1 MSAVA
6 SMRSVAS
13 VRFLG
18 APAVLAA
25 AVGALAAIARFG
37 FTSAALVTA
46 CFLAALGVL
55 AVIDLQRGI
64 VPDRIVLPAAGLV
77 LALQLALF
85 PDHSLEWVLSAVGCA
100 GVLFALTLLK
110 PGGLGMGDVKLGLLL
125 GAGLGLEAA
134 PALLIGCLALW
145 PVAVWIVLRGDADA
159 RTQTLPLVPAVAFG
173 ALVVVLAG

>member
-1 MSAVA
+1 LISEAT
-6 SMRSVAS
+6 S
-13 VRFLG
+13 VRFSG
-18 APAVLAA
+18 APALLAA
-25 AVGALAAIARFG
+25 GVGALAAVARFG
-37 FTSAALVTA
+37 FSSEALVTA

-55 AVIDLQRGI
+55 AVLDLERGI
-64 VPDRIVLPAAGLV
+64 VPDRIVLPAAALV

-85 PDHSLEWVLSAVGCA
+85 PDRALEWVLSAVGCA

-145 PVAVWIVLRGDADA
+145 PVALWIVLRGDADA
-159 RTQTLPLVPAVAFG
+159 RKQTLPLVPAVALG